1 MTALRGYGMN
11 SHSYE
16 SDENVVG
23 VPSRY
28 PELPLPRRTHHPLNF
43 AQEADEIPNLWDCPK
58 CGRVAHR
65 DETAARRASQTED
78 LNAPTPS
85 PRTLAA
91 GKTHWEM
98 LLERRTVCRAR
109 DAPRGAPRRL
119 PRSLRC

>member
-16 SDENVVG
+16 SDENVTG
-23 VPSRY
+23 VPSRSQTY
-28 PELPLPRRTHHPLNF
+28 HCPAGHITRLRFSE
-43 AQEADEIPNLWDCPK
+43 EADEIPNLWDCPK

-65 DETAARRASQTED
+65 DETAARRVSQTED
-78 LNAPTPS
+78 MNAPTPS

-98 LLERRTVCRAR
+98 LLERRTVNELESLLEERLDVFRAR
-109 DAPRGAPRRL
+109 
-119 PRSLRC
+119 

>member
-1 MTALRGYGMN
+1 M
-11 SHSYE
+11 
-16 SDENVVG
+16 
-23 VPSRY
+23 
-28 PELPLPRRTHHPLNF
+28 
-43 AQEADEIPNLWDCPK
+43 WDCPK

-98 LLERRTVCRAR
+98 LLERRTEQELESSWPSAS
-109 DAPRGAPRRL
+109 
-119 PRSLRC
+119 RSSALVDRHAVAC

>member
-16 SDENVVG
+16 SDENVTG
-23 VPSRY
+23 VPSRSQTY
-28 PELPLPRRTHHPLNF
+28 HCPAGHITRLNF
-43 AQEADEIPNLWDCPK
+43 AEEADEIPNLWDCPK
-58 CGRVAHR
+58 CGRVSHR

-78 LNAPTPS
+78 LNSPTPS

-98 LLERRTVCRAR
+98 LLERRTVSELESLLEERLDVFRA
-109 DAPRGAPRRL
+109 L
-119 PRSLRC
+119 